1 MDAALMPLLVVSLV
15 LCLLAAAPA
24 ASAARAFF
32 VFGDSLVDNGN
43 NNYLLTTARADAPP
57 YGIDFPTHQATGRF
71 SNGLNIPDIISN
83 INITPLIIPS
93 EKLSRRPM
101 LCLPFRRAP
110 RGRTCAAVPEPRAP
124 RGEAARR
131 RQLRVGRRRD
141 PQRHRNTICEHHQ
154 DRRPAAVLPGV
165 PAEAASPRRRAA
177 GDAAREPGPRA
188 HHARRQRLREQLL
201 PGAHVRA
208 VAPVRTPGLR
218 PLHRLRV
225 QEDPL
230 EAVRAGRA
238 ARDRDGD
245 GAAGVRPGRAG
256 AAQPERRVRGG
267 ADARR
272 EPLQP
277 ADGGHGA
284 RPQPRHRRRRLRH
297 RQHLPHELRLPR
309 KPAGLRVHERAGGVL
324 RPGPVQRDRAVHGG
338 VERVRQPRR
347 VRVLGRVPPHG
358 EGKPHHRRPVH
369 ARRHGLH
376 APHEPQHHPRH
387 GPGGPLDYSLISRT
401 RLYVHA

>member
-1 MDAALMPLLVVSLV
+1 MCAFARGGHWPRRLVAFVSLYWCSARWRSRSQGRAAGLYKVHCTRSPPSGTWQSSLASSASDDGTCTMDAALLVVSLV

-141 PQRHRNTICEHHQ
+141 PQRHRNTIC
-154 DRRPAAVLPGV
+154 
-165 PAEAASPRRRAA
+165 
-177 GDAAREPGPRA
+177 
-188 HHARRQRLREQLL
+188 
-201 PGAHVRA
+201 
-208 VAPVRTPGLR
+208 T
-218 PLHRLRV
+218 
-225 QEDPL
+225 
-230 EAVRAGRA
+230 GRC
-238 ARDRDGD
+238 
-245 GAAGVRPGRAG
+245 
-256 AAQPERRVRGG
+256 
-267 ADARR
+267 
-272 EPLQP
+272 
-277 ADGGHGA
+277 
-284 RPQPRHRRRRLRH
+284 
-297 RQHLPHELRLPR
+297 
-309 KPAGLRVHERAGGVL
+309 
-324 RPGPVQRDRAVHGG
+324 
-338 VERVRQPRR
+338 
-347 VRVLGRVPPHG
+347 
-358 EGKPHHRRPVH
+358 
-369 ARRHGLH
+369 
-376 APHEPQHHPRH
+376 
-387 GPGGPLDYSLISRT
+387 
-401 RLYVHA
+401 